1 MASVYSRTHG
11 ITGMKTA
18 DRLSLH
24 VRLDERQKRHLEQ
37 AAEQADRSQTGYVRY
52 LVERDM
58 RANRDE
64 ARS

>member
-1 MASVYSRTHG
+1 
-11 ITGMKTA
+11 MKTA